1 MIDRR
6 PEKVGGVAATT
17 AGRPG
22 VGAGDP
28 ARSRPALER
37 TAESVHLTNNQI
49 VSGSPDELVC
59 VPYGFLDYLLDVGFL
74 VILWQEP
81 VFKLVTFLFKFF
93 RRLLHGVVP
102 VAVKFVLDEGKLL
115 HLTVGHLDPFLV
127 YAVVEFGP
135 DGSARFGSWSR
146 RSGSPLPLGSPGHDR
161 ASSWRCG

>member
-74 VILWQEP
+74 VILWQVETQVP
-81 VFKLVTFLFKFF
+81 KQLADLLGGWPFQWTFK
-93 RRLLHGVVP
+93 H
-102 VAVKFVLDEGKLL
+102 
-115 HLTVGHLDPFLV
+115 
-127 YAVVEFGP
+127 
-135 DGSARFGSWSR
+135 
-146 RSGSPLPLGSPGHDR
+146 
-161 ASSWRCG
+161 